1 MPIDFRLLSES
12 PFQGTIAAMFQA
24 DQMEQQRKQ
33 QAQQIASQEAQTV
46 FNAQVQQGENAADR
60 QQKAAFAALDQS
72 NLNRAFTSSED
83 QRRIENAQKDR
94 SQSAYEAQIAQQTR
108 GQDLREKEFDF
119 QSMLAMAKE
128 AREQQGFDMAKTT
141 QQEQQQLKQQL
152 GQAFQQGGYTA
163 ARDVMAGYGLIGDA
177 MELDAK
183 ALLQQKIGQDIQN
196 GLLQGQKTIWDIQ
209 DRTEQKDTM
218 QLGYAMTQYIQSIA
232 GTKDPELQLKQME
245 NLADI
250 LRDKKGIDLGS
261 EIYTPEGQEVF
272 LDTAMRLSNQF
283 IGDIAYKAKDPNS
296 DFRTRQALA
305 DALGPN
311 NPYMEDFAKGY
322 EPKEASKGGINI
334 TNVVPGTDEEGNVVF
349 PGGTKGNNDIQER
362 LGLQQ
367 RAMRDFSAIKE
378 NFDADLLGTGGR
390 LETWMATT
398 ADSLGVA
405 TDNQKVRIQA
415 VENFLTP
422 TRMAFQQYRKSITGA
437 AAAITELKDLEDAFI
452 NGKLGPAQ
460 FEARLNTL
468 INMTQRELGAAT
480 RDASQG
486 GLGTSGNKAGSV
498 GRTLIP
504 EDADDKDLDSF
515 LASQGLQ

>member
-349 PGGTKGNNDIQER
+349 PGGTKGQGDIQER
-362 LGLQQ
+362 LATQQ
-367 RAMRDFSAIKE
+367 QALRDLTTIK
-378 NFDADLLGTGGR
+378 NNVNTDLLGVFGR
-390 LETWMATT
+390 LETGIARASDQIGT
-398 ADSLGVA
+398 ASDS
-405 TDNQKVRIQA
+405 QKARIDA
-415 VENFLTP
+415 AENLITPVEQFFN
-422 TRMAFQQYRKSITGA
+422 QYRKQITGA
-437 AAAITELKDLEDAFI
+437 AASEKELAKLRETFI
-452 NGKLGPAQ
+452 NGDLGPQA
-460 FEARLNTL
+460 FESRLNAIMGRVET
-468 INMTQRELGAAT
+468 ELAAAT

-486 GLGTSGNKAGSV
+486 GLGTRGNKAG
-498 GRTLIP
+498 TP
-504 EDADDKDLDSF
+504 ERRVVPADASDDEINAALRERGY
-515 LASQGLQ
+515 Q